1 MEIKK
6 EKFLTVKNLTVKYG
20 LKQQPIINNFNLE
33 IDRGDHLAIIGPSGC
48 GKTTF
53 AKTLVNMLPETA
65 TSKGYLSISSVDPR
79 QINNRQAQLFRRRN
93 FGFIYQ
99 DSIKKLNPL
108 MKVRDHL
115 YELFKTHDQNKSS
128 FLIDKLVKEVFR
140 KVGIEESRLDSFP
153 HQFSGGMRQR
163 VSIAMALALKP
174 KLLIADEPTTSLD
187 TKTSFEIMNEILN
200 LCNKFDTTL
209 ILISHDINLAAK
221 WCKKVAILEKGSIV
235 EKGNILDIIQSP
247 KSDIGIN
254 LVNASKIVLE
264 PKTKNN
270 IRNEVI
276 LEVNNLRH
284 WYKLN
289 SSIFRN
295 KWNKALNEVS
305 FKLYK
310 NETLG
315 IVGSSG
321 SGKSTLC
328 RALIGLLKVRG
339 GEIKIYDKDHES
351 TKNKSYKKHKN
362 MQIIFQDPFSS
373 LNPKMT
379 IKNILE
385 DIFFIQ
391 KISDKRKIEKEI
403 KLIFRNLNLP
413 LNNDFFNS
421 YPSQL
426 SGGQLQRISL
436 ARALLLKP
444 KILICDESV
453 NMLDASV
460 KIEILALLRVLQEK
474 MNLTI
479 IFITHDL
486 GIAKRF
492 CDRLLVMNQGRIV
505 DEGESST
512 IFTKTKNTY
521 TKSLINSSL
530 NLI

>member
-6 EKFLTVKNLTVKYG
+6 EKIVVIKNLTVKYG
-20 LKQQPIINNFNLE
+20 LKQQPIIKNFNLE

-53 AKTLVNMLPETA
+53 AKTLVNMLPEKA
-65 TSKGYLSISSVDPR
+65 TSKGNILISSLDPR
-79 QINNRQAQLFRRRN
+79 NINNKEAQLFRRRN

-115 YELFKTHDQNKSS
+115 NELFKTHYQNQSS
-128 FLIDKLVKEVFR
+128 LLIDKLVEEVFQ

-187 TKTSFEIMNEILN
+187 AKTSFEIMNEILH
-200 LCNKFDTTL
+200 LCSKFGTTL

-221 WCKKVAILEKGSIV
+221 WCKKVAIIEKGSIM
-235 EKGNILDIIQSP
+235 EKGNIEDIFQSP
-247 KSDIGIN
+247 KSNIGKK

-264 PKTKNN
+264 PNTKN
-270 IRNEVI
+270 IIQNEVI

-339 GEIKIYDKDHES
+339 GEIKVFDKNKQYIKD
-351 TKNKSYKKHKN
+351 KSYKNYKN
-362 MQIIFQDPFSS
+362 IQIIFQDPFSS

-379 IKNILE
+379 IKNLLE

-403 KLIFRNLNLP
+403 KLMFRNLNLP

-460 KIEILALLRVLQEK
+460 KIEILELLRVLQEK

-492 CDRLLVMNQGRIV
+492 CDRLLVMNHCKIV

-512 IFTKTKNTY
+512 IFTKTKNEY

>member
-1 MEIKK
+1 MKIKK
-6 EKFLTVKNLTVKYG
+6 VKIVQVKNLTVKYD
-20 LKQQPIINNFNLE
+20 LNQKSIIKNFKME
-33 IDRGDHLAIIGPSGC
+33 MAEGEHLAIIGPSGC

-53 AKTLVNMLPETA
+53 AKTLVNMLPEKAITE
-65 TSKGYLSISSVDPR
+65 GNISISGVDPR
-79 QINNRQAQLFRRRN
+79 KINKKDLQLFRRNN

-108 MKVRDHL
+108 MKVGDHL
-115 YELFKTHDQNKSS
+115 KELFKTHYQNKSS
-128 FLIDKLVKEVFR
+128 LLIEELVKEVFR
-140 KVGIEESRLDSFP
+140 KVGIDDQRLDSFP

-187 TKTSFEIMNEILN
+187 TKTSFEIMKEILD
-200 LCNKFDTTL
+200 LCNKFGTTL

-221 WCKKVAILEKGSIV
+221 WCKKVLIIEKGSIV
-235 EKGNILDIIQSP
+235 EQGNIVDVFKSP
-247 KSDIGIN
+247 KSNICRK
-254 LVNASKIVLE
+254 LVKASKIVLE
-264 PKTKNN
+264 PNN
-270 IRNEVI
+270 KYNFGNDVI

-289 SSIFRN
+289 SSIFN
-295 KWNKALNEVS
+295 PKWNRALDEIS
-305 FKLYK
+305 FKLYRH
-310 NETLG
+310 ETLG

-328 RALIGLLKVRG
+328 RALIGLLKIRG
-339 GEIKIYDKDHES
+339 GEIKVYEKKLDFK
-351 TKNKSYKKHKN
+351 KNKSGKKLKN
-362 MQIIFQDPFSS
+362 IQIIFQDPFSS
-373 LNPKMT
+373 LNPKMK
-379 IKNILE
+379 IKDILK
-385 DIFFIQ
+385 DIFLIQ
-391 KISDKRKIEKEI
+391 NIKDKKHIAKEI
-403 KLIFRNLNLP
+403 KVIFGNLNLP
-413 LNNDFFNS
+413 LDNEFLNS

-436 ARALLLKP
+436 ARSLLLKP

-460 KIEILALLRVLQEK
+460 KIEILELLRNMQEK

-492 CDRLLVMNQGRIV
+492 CDRLLVMNYGKIV

-512 IFTKTKNTY
+512 IFSNTKNIY
-521 TKSLINSSL
+521 TKSLIDSAL
-530 NLI
+530 NLD

>member
-1 MEIKK
+1 MKIKT
-6 EKFLTVKNLTVKYG
+6 EKILTVKNLTVKYG
-20 LKQQPIINNFNLE
+20 LKKQPIIKNFNLE

-53 AKTLVNMLPETA
+53 AKTLVNMLPEKA
-65 TSKGYLSISSVDPR
+65 ISKGFISISSLDPR
-79 QINNRQAQLFRRRN
+79 KINNKEAQLFRRRN

-128 FLIDKLVKEVFR
+128 AVIDKLIKEVFR

-187 TKTSFEIMNEILN
+187 TKTSFEIMKEILH

-221 WCKKVAILEKGSIV
+221 WCKKVAIIEKGSIV
-235 EKGNILDIIQSP
+235 EQGNILDIFQSP
-247 KSDIGIN
+247 KSDIGIK
-254 LVNASKIVLE
+254 LVNASKKVLE
-264 PKTKNN
+264 PYTKNN
-270 IRNEVI
+270 VQNEVV

-339 GEIKIYDKDHES
+339 GEIKIYGENYES
-351 TKNKSYKKHKN
+351 IKNKSYKKYNN

-373 LNPKMT
+373 LNPKMK
-379 IKNILE
+379 IKNLLE

-403 KLIFRNLNLP
+403 KLIFKNLNLP
-413 LNNDFFNS
+413 LHNDFFNS

-460 KIEILALLRVLQEK
+460 KIEILELLRVLQKK

-492 CDRLLVMNQGRIV
+492 CNRLLVMNHGKIV

-512 IFTKTKNTY
+512 LFTKTKNTY

>member
-1 MEIKK
+1 MEINK
-6 EKFLTVKNLTVKYG
+6 EKILVVKNLTVKYG
-20 LKQQPIINNFNLE
+20 LTKQPIIKNFNIE
-33 IDRGDHLAIIGPSGC
+33 IDKGDHLAIIGPSGC

-53 AKTLVNMLPETA
+53 AKTLVNILPDKA

-79 QINNRQAQLFRRRN
+79 KINKKEAQIFRRQN

-108 MKVRDHL
+108 MRVGDHL
-115 YELFKTHDQNKSS
+115 YELFKTHDQTKSS
-128 FLIDKLVKEVFR
+128 LLIKKLVKEVFQ

-187 TKTSFEIMNEILN
+187 TKTSFEIMQEIIQ
-200 LCNKFDTTL
+200 LCNEFDTTL

-221 WCKKVAILEKGSIV
+221 WCKKVAIIEKGSIV
-235 EKGNILDIIQSP
+235 EKGNILDIFHSP
-247 KSDIGIN
+247 KSDTGIK
-254 LVNASKIVLE
+254 LVNASKKVLE
-264 PKTKNN
+264 PNTKNN
-270 IRNEVI
+270 VRDEVV

-289 SSIFRN
+289 SSIFSN

-305 FKLYK
+305 FKLYE

-328 RALIGLLKVRG
+328 RALLGLLKVRG
-339 GEIKIYDKDHES
+339 GEIKIYDKNHAFK
-351 TKNKSYKKHKN
+351 KNKSLKKN
-362 MQIIFQDPFSS
+362 NNVQIIFQDPFSS

-403 KLIFRNLNLP
+403 KLMLINLNLP

-421 YPSQL
+421 YPNQL

-460 KIEILALLRVLQEK
+460 KIEILELLRIFQAK

-492 CDRLLVMNQGRIV
+492 CDRLLVMNQGKIV

-512 IFTKTKNTY
+512 IFTKTQNKY
-521 TKSLINSSL
+521 TKSLLNSSL

>member
-6 EKFLTVKNLTVKYG
+6 EKILTVKNLNVQYS
-20 LKQQPIINNFNLE
+20 LKKSPIIKNFNLE

-53 AKTLVNMLPETA
+53 AKTLVNMLPEQA
-65 TSKGYLSISSVDPR
+65 TSQGHISISCLDPR
-79 QINNRQAQLFRRRN
+79 RINNKEAQLFRRKN

-108 MKVRDHL
+108 MKVGDHL
-115 YELFKTHDQNKSS
+115 YELFRTHYQNKSS
-128 FLIDKLVKEVFR
+128 VLIKKLVKEVFQ

-187 TKTSFEIMNEILN
+187 SITSFEIMKEIIQ
-200 LCNKFDTTL
+200 LCNTFGTTL

-221 WCKKVAILEKGSIV
+221 WCKKVAIIEKGSIV
-235 EKGNILDIIQSP
+235 EQGNILDIFQSP
-247 KSDIGIN
+247 KSDIGIK
-254 LVNASKIVLE
+254 LVNSSKIVLE
-264 PKTKNN
+264 PNVKNN
-270 IRNEVI
+270 AGNELV

-328 RALIGLLKVRG
+328 RALIGLMKVRG
-339 GEIKIYDKDHES
+339 GDIKIYDRNHVP
-351 TKNKSYKKHKN
+351 KNKSYKKHNN
-362 MQIIFQDPFSS
+362 MQMIFQDPFSS

-403 KLIFRNLNLP
+403 KIMFKNLNLP
-413 LNNDFFNS
+413 LKKDFFNS
-421 YPSQL
+421 YPSEL

-460 KIEILALLRVLQEK
+460 KIEILELLKVLQKK

-492 CDRLLVMNQGRIV
+492 CNRLLVMNQGKIV
-505 DEGESST
+505 DEGESSS
-512 IFTKTKNTY
+512 IFTKTKNAY

>member
-6 EKFLTVKNLTVKYG
+6 GKILEVKNLTVKYG
-20 LKQQPIINNFNLE
+20 LKQQPIIQNFNLE
-33 IDRGDHLAIIGPSGC
+33 INRGEHLAIIGPSGC

-53 AKTLVNMLPETA
+53 AKTLVNMLPEKAITQ
-65 TSKGYLSISSVDPR
+65 GYISLARLDPR
-79 QINNRQAQLFRRRN
+79 KINNKESQLFRRNN

-108 MKVRDHL
+108 MKVGDHL
-115 YELFKTHDQNKSS
+115 NELFKTHYQNKSS
-128 FLIDKLVKEVFR
+128 VLIKELVKEVFR
-140 KVGIEESRLDSFP
+140 KVGIDDERLDSFP

-187 TKTSFEIMNEILN
+187 TKTSFEIMKEIID
-200 LCNKFDTTL
+200 LCNNYDTTL

-221 WCKKVAILEKGSIV
+221 WCKKVAIIDKGSIV
-235 EKGNILDIIQSP
+235 EQGNIVDILQSP
-247 KSDIGIN
+247 KSDIGIK

-264 PKTKNN
+264 PNTKYNLG
-270 IRNEVI
+270 NEVV

-289 SSIFRN
+289 SSIFST

-328 RALIGLLKVRG
+328 RALIGLIKVRG
-339 GEIKIYDKDHES
+339 GEIKIYDKNLES
-351 TKNKSYKKHKN
+351 KNNKSYKKQKN
-362 MQIIFQDPFSS
+362 IQIIFQDPFSS

-379 IKNILE
+379 IKNVLK
-385 DIFFIQ
+385 DIFCIQ
-391 KISDKRKIEKEI
+391 KISDKKQIEKEI
-403 KLIFRNLNLP
+403 KLIFSNLNLP
-413 LNNDFFNS
+413 FENDFLNS
-421 YPSQL
+421 YPNQL

-460 KIEILALLRVLQEK
+460 KIEILELLRVLQEK

-486 GIAKRF
+486 GVAKKF
-492 CDRLLVMNQGRIV
+492 CDRLLVMNHGKIV
-505 DEGESST
+505 DEGMSST
-512 IFTKTKNTY
+512 IFSNSKSKY
-521 TKSLINSSL
+521 TKSLINTSL
-530 NLI
+530 NLS